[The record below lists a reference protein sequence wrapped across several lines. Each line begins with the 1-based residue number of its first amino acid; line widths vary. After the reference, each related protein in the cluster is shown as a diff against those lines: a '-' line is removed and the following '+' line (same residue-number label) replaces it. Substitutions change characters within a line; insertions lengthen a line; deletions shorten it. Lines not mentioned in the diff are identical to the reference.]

1 MTQSDR
7 LKEKFL
13 NHIEG
18 LAQGWAS
25 PPDLTPIERTR
36 GVAYSILASLDGT
49 SPGVPMMDLV
59 PVTEENEFAE
69 MWDLVCENGEVVPKN
84 IEKLQHDTKIE
95 AGNLCH
101 DFINLRKEAAAE
113 IAENEEEK

>member
-13 NHIEG
+13 NHVEG
-18 LAQGWAS
+18 FAQGWAS

-36 GVAYSILASLDGT
+36 GVAYSILALLDGS

-59 PVTEENEFAE
+59 PVTEENRFAE
-69 MWDLVCENGEVVPKN
+69 MWDLACDNGGVVSKN
-84 IEKLQHDTKIE
+84 IEKLHHDTKIE
-95 AGNLCH
+95 AGNLRH
-101 DFINLRKEAAAE
+101 DFINLRKEAAE
-113 IAENEEEK
+113 QIAENEEE